1 MIRVKKP
8 LTGPFADSKKPDR
21 PNRTVSRG
29 ARFARLVRP
38 GYQLRNR
45 TGAVRLVTATLFLYT
60 F

>member
-38 GYQLRNR
+38 GYRDSFFIYILR
-45 TGAVRLVTATLFLYT
+45 GL
-60 F
+60 